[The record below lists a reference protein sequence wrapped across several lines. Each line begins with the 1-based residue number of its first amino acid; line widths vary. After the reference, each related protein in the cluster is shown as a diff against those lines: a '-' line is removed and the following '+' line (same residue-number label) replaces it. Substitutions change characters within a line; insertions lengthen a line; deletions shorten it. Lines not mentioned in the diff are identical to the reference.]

1 MVEATAKITCDEIM
15 AERDR
20 LTVAATNM
28 LNQLASTGTALL
40 LKGAQD
46 VTLH

>member
-1 MVEATAKITCDEIM
+1 MVEATDKITCDEIM

-28 LNQLASTGTALL
+28 LNQLALTGVLL
-40 LKGAQD
+40 LKAAQD

>member
-1 MVEATAKITCDEIM
+1 MVEATTKITCDEIM

-28 LNQLASTGTALL
+28 LNQLASTGTAMLME
-40 LKGAQD
+40 GAQD
-46 VTLH
+46 LSLQ